1 MIQLNEQGLKNG
13 RKEWEEAGYKV
24 PQYDHEA
31 MVRVTRENPYWIT
44 LVQAIFSGHFRQ
56 ML

>member
-1 MIQLNEQGLKNG
+1 MIQLNEQGLMNG
-13 RKEWEEAGYKV
+13 KKEWEEAGYKL

-31 MVRVTRENPYWIT
+31 MVRATRENRTGFT

>member
-13 RKEWEEAGYKV
+13 RNEWEEAGYQL

>member
-1 MIQLNEQGLKNG
+1 MIQLNEQGLMNG
-13 RKEWEEAGYKV
+13 KKEWEEAGYKL

-31 MVRVTRENPYWIT
+31 MVRATRENRTGFT

-56 ML
+56 M